1 MSSEFAPRKAQKH
14 SVKLKMAI
22 QGPSGSGKTEGALA
36 LAKNFVPNGKIL
48 VVDTEN
54 DSASLYADR
63 YDFDTISLHAPYTSA
78 RYQKAMKAAV
88 DGGYDVLIVD
98 SISQQWDGEGGI
110 LRRKEEKDRSGGNS
124 FTNWASFTPEHTKF
138 MEFIKQL
145 PVHTIVTMRS
155 KQAYVMEK
163 NDRGKETPR
172 KVGLDPIQRE
182 GTEYEYTIVFEVGMS
197 HRATTSKNRTTL
209 FQGDEPIDLT
219 SAAVASSIKEWL
231 ANGVLLPRPASDV
244 AGNVVDEAE
253 TQRLASGQRLDSRI
267 PPELEWSYN
276 KTTGVLLCRVVDVK
290 LGKKKVGNS
299 DFVTVKMNQ
308 AINGSPLVFYFG
320 EVHRSGLMDSIGK
333 VCKFIVSVEGNFL
346 NVDEV
351 LEIDGQ
357 KVEPAISAD
366 EVKAQLLAS
375 TLDFTADELK
385 ELLASCSGNWTETLA
400 KLEAEKLRRETPVT
414 A

>member
-1 MSSEFAPRKAQKH
+1 MSTEFQPRKAQKH

-36 LAKNFVPNGKIL
+36 LAKNFVPNAKVL
-48 VVDTEN
+48 VIDTEN

-63 YDFDTISLHAPYTSA
+63 YEFDTISLHAPYTSA
-78 RYQKAMKAAV
+78 RYQQAMHAAV
-88 DGGYDVLIVD
+88 AGGYDVLIVD

-145 PVHTIVTMRS
+145 PIHTIVTMRS
-155 KQAYVMEK
+155 KQAYVLEK

-209 FQGDEPIDLT
+209 FQGDDPIDLT
-219 SAAVASSIKEWL
+219 SPLVAESIKTWL

-244 AGNVVDEAE
+244 AGNVVDEA
-253 TQRLASGQRLDSRI
+253 QRQQDAPGAV
-267 PPELEWSYN
+267 PPEQEWNYN
-276 KTTGVLLCRVVDVK
+276 STTGLLICRVVDAK
-290 LGKKKVGNS
+290 KTKKKNDTGHV
-299 DFVTVKMNQ
+299 VTIKVNGDIEGQ
-308 AINGSPLVFYFG
+308 ALVFYNG
-320 EVHRSGLMDSIGK
+320 EEHDAAILAAVGK
-333 VCKFIVSVEGNFL
+333 VCKFEVTVTVNGFVM
-346 NVDEV
+346 VDKV

-357 KVEPAISAD
+357 KPEES
-366 EVKAQLLAS
+366 EEFKSQLLAS
-375 TLDFTADELK
+375 ALGLEREELR
-385 ELLASCSGNWTETLA
+385 EMHGTSNGNWSEVLT
-400 KLEAEKLRRETPVT
+400 KLETEKVRRASNAE
-414 A
+414 